1 MALKQLNATHLDP
14 GPVSVHMVAI
24 VAAPE
29 AGGPDLG
36 PELAHF
42 INENKYLN
50 IQFHTG
56 WGRGVEQNESK
67 KGQREIL
74 KDYKKR
80 KHDKPR

>member
-1 MALKQLNATHLDP
+1 
-14 GPVSVHMVAI
+14 MVAI

-42 INENKYLN
+42 INENKLN

-67 KGQREIL
+67 KGQR
-74 KDYKKR
+74 K
-80 KHDKPR
+80 